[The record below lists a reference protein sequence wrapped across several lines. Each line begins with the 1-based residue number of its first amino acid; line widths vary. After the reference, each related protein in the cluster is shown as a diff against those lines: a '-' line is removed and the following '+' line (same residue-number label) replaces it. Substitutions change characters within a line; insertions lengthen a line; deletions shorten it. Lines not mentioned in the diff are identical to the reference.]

1 MNTSNM
7 IEELYTK
14 LHNAGFIVALDED
27 SFVVSL
33 NNRPVHTDE
42 VKLVT
47 DYDERFSY
55 TRNGNSVVVR

>member
-1 MNTSNM
+1 MDTSNM

-14 LHNAGFIVALDED
+14 LHDAGFIVKLNED

-33 NNRPVHTDE
+33 HNRPVSISE

>member
-1 MNTSNM
+1 METRNM

-14 LHNAGFIVALDED
+14 LHNAGFIVTLDKD

-33 NNRPVHTDE
+33 TNRPVDTSE

>member
-7 IEELYTK
+7 IEELYAK
-14 LHNAGFIVALDED
+14 LHDAGFIVELNED

-33 NNRPVHTDE
+33 HNRPVRISE
-42 VKLVT
+42 VKIVT